1 MQLVSLVLVASRY
14 KGVDESILEAKV
26 DQEVSISDY
35 VVSGGKIAIMLVI
48 DAVTHQLPGVQGHE
62 LSVQKDSYVDC
73 LLECPHYTC
82 PEQYWRHQLPKILLA
97 AKSQGDSPLA
107 PLKQALGKATGSAG
121 SQGDDARERG
131 STGGIPPRTGLGLPV
146 RARNNE

>member
-1 MQLVSLVLVASRY
+1 M
-14 KGVDESILEAKV
+14 

-35 VVSGGKIAIMLVI
+35 AVSGGKIAIMLVI

-62 LSVQKDSYVDC
+62 LSAQKDSYVDC

-107 PLKQALGKATGSAG
+107 PLKQALGRTW
-121 SQGDDARERG
+121 ER
-131 STGGIPPRTGLGLPV
+131 RLDQLEV
-146 RARNNE
+146 RAMTPGKEDLLAEYLLEQDQDFPCGLAITGAQP